1 MYLRFLSFCH
11 TQQRAYSVQF
21 SPAGSRWYL
30 CARKNPY
37 ALHPISQKFP
47 QSRLWS
53 GSNVRLIDDG
63 PLSSFQ
69 GRSSSAFLPRLSPPG
84 DRWCDVLGFVPAGS
98 FYFYFIFIF
107 KSSSTLQIFREA
119 SHLWGLLCPPVY
131 LLSHFPALQHVQGNA
146 PTGVFQGGCQPSTH
160 SSLGFPFPFSLFV
173 ASSLNL

>member
-69 GRSSSAFLPRLSPPG
+69 GRSSSAPTFHASFLQVIYGVMSLA
-84 DRWCDVLGFVPAGS
+84 WCPQVVSA
-98 FYFYFIFIF
+98 
-107 KSSSTLQIFREA
+107 
-119 SHLWGLLCPPVY
+119 LCPQVA
-131 LLSHFPALQHVQGNA
+131 LRHFRSSKKQV
-146 PTGVFQGGCQPSTH
+146 TCVGCFARQSICWVISIH
-160 SSLGFPFPFSLFV
+160 SGRSRAIHPQEFS
-173 ASSLNL
+173 